1 MTRVDLTEK
10 GPQPL
15 RQPCG
20 WGSLC
25 TDGAQAG
32 AGAACASL
40 QLWAQSAWPALG
52 GPRPGWTAMAAF
64 LPRPRRTEAAAGVFS
79 YGHLSC

>member
-1 MTRVDLTEK
+1 MPRGDLTEK
-10 GPQPL
+10 GLQPP
-15 RQPCG
+15 RQPRG
-20 WGSLC
+20 WGGLC

-64 LPRPRRTEAAAGVFS
+64 LPRLWETQAAAGLFS
-79 YGHLSC
+79 HGHLSY